1 MILEVQDKEYQI
13 PERWTQVKLGDY
25 QNYMEQSK
33 DVTDAVTLNLL
44 TISCFTGIPYEKVEK
59 IRKSDVDVVL
69 VEFKK
74 LLNKK
79 MNTTL
84 NMIIEI
90 DGIEYGFNPHLKD
103 MTLGEF
109 VDLDNYLEDAW
120 KNMHIIMAILYRPIT
135 SKKKKKYSIQEYDG
149 VDMKRAE
156 MFRNKLSIA
165 TVNGASSFFL
175 HIGKEYHMSLLS
187 SLSKEQKEMMRD
199 DWQTQTTL
207 VQNGVGTQ

>member
-1 MILEVQDKEYQI
+1 MILEVQEKDYVI
-13 PERWTQVKLGDY
+13 PEKWTQVKLGDY

-59 IRKSDVDVVL
+59 IRKGDVDVVL
-69 VEFKK
+69 GEFKK

-90 DGIEYGFNPHLKD
+90 DGVDYGFNPNLKD

-109 VDLDNYLEDAW
+109 VDLDNHLEDAW

-135 SKKKKKYSIQEYDG
+135 SKKKKKYSIEEYNG

-156 MFRNKLSIA
+156 TFRDKLSIA

-175 HIGKEYHMSLLS
+175 HIGNEYHMNLLS
-187 SLSKEQKEMMRD
+187 SLSKEQKETMRN
-199 DWQTQTTL
+199 DWQTQKTL
-207 VQNGVGTQ
+207 VQSGDGIQ

>member
-25 QNYMEQSK
+25 QNYIEQTK
-33 DVTDAVTLNLL
+33 DVNEAVTLNLL

-59 IRKSDVDVVL
+59 IRKGDVDLVL
-69 VEFKK
+69 IEFEK
-74 LLNKK
+74 LLSKK

-90 DGIEYGFNPHLKD
+90 DGVEYGFNPNLKD

-135 SKKKKKYSIQEYDG
+135 SKKKKKYSIEEYNG

-156 MFRNKLSIA
+156 MFRDKLSIA

-175 HIGKEYHMSLLS
+175 HIGNEYHMNLLS
-187 SLSKEQKEMMRD
+187 SLSKEQKETMKKE
-199 DWQTQTTL
+199 WQTVMTS
-207 VQNGVGTQ
+207 VQSGVGTQ

>member
-25 QNYMEQSK
+25 QNYIEQTK
-33 DVTDAVTLNLL
+33 DVNEAVTLNLL

-59 IRKSDVDVVL
+59 IRKGDVDLVL
-69 VEFKK
+69 IEFEK
-74 LLNKK
+74 LLSKK

-90 DGIEYGFNPHLKD
+90 DGVEYGFNPNLKD

-135 SKKKKKYSIQEYDG
+135 SKKKKKYSIEEYNG

-156 MFRNKLSIA
+156 MFRDKLSIA
-165 TVNGASSFFL
+165 TANGASSFFL
-175 HIGKEYHMSLLS
+175 HIGNEYHMNLLS
-187 SLSKEQKEMMRD
+187 SLSKEQKETMKKE
-199 DWQTQTTL
+199 WQTVMTS
-207 VQNGVGTQ
+207 VQSGVGTQ

>member
-59 IRKSDVDVVL
+59 IRKGDVDVVL
-69 VEFKK
+69 GEFKK

-90 DGIEYGFNPHLKD
+90 DGVDYGFNPNLKD

-109 VDLDNYLEDAW
+109 VDLDNRLDNGW
-120 KNMHIIMAILYRPIT
+120 QDMHRVMAILYRP
-135 SKKKKKYSIQEYDG
+135 
-149 VDMKRAE
+149 
-156 MFRNKLSIA
+156 A

-175 HIGKEYHMSLLS
+175 HIGNEYHMNLLS
-187 SLSKEQKEMMRD
+187 SLSKEQKETMRN
-199 DWQTQTTL
+199 DWQTQKTL
-207 VQNGVGTQ
+207 VQSGDGIQ

>member
-59 IRKSDVDVVL
+59 IRKSDVDAVL
-69 VEFKK
+69 VEFQK
-74 LLNKK
+74 LLKKK

-90 DGIEYGFNPHLKD
+90 DGIEYGFNPYLKD
-103 MTLGEF
+103 MSLGEF

-120 KNMHIIMAILYRPIT
+120 ANMHIIMAILYRPIT

-149 VDMKRAE
+149 VDMKRAD
-156 MFRNKLSIA
+156 MFKDKLSIA

-175 HIGKEYHMSLLS
+175 HIGNEYHMSLLS
-187 SLSKEQKEMMRD
+187 SLSKEQKEMMRS
-199 DWQTQTTL
+199 DWQTQTIS

>member
-25 QNYMEQSK
+25 QNYIEQTK

-59 IRKSDVDVVL
+59 IRKGDVDLVL
-69 VEFKK
+69 IEFEK
-74 LLNKK
+74 LLSKK

-90 DGIEYGFNPHLKD
+90 DGVEYGFNPNLKD

-149 VDMKRAE
+149 VDMKRAK
-156 MFRNKLSIA
+156 MFKDKLSIA

-175 HIGKEYHMSLLS
+175 HIGNEYHMTLLS
-187 SLSKEQKEMMRD
+187 SLNKEQRETMKKE
-199 DWQTQTTL
+199 WQTVTTS
-207 VQNGVGTQ
+207 VQSGVGTQ

>member
-25 QNYMEQSK
+25 QNYMHQSK

-59 IRKSDVDVVL
+59 IRKGDVDAVL

-74 LLNKK
+74 LLEKK

-90 DGIEYGFNPHLKD
+90 DGIEYGFNPNLKD

-109 VDLDNYLEDAW
+109 VDLDNYLENAW
-120 KNMHIIMAILYRPIT
+120 ENMHIIMAILYRPIT

-149 VDMKRAE
+149 VDMKRAN
-156 MFRNKLSIA
+156 MFKDKLSIA

-175 HIGKEYHMSLLS
+175 HIGSEYHMSLLS
-187 SLSKEQKEMMRD
+187 SLSKEQKEMMKED
-199 DWQTQTTL
+199 LPMEMTS
-207 VQNGVGTQ
+207 VQSGVGTQ

>member
-59 IRKSDVDVVL
+59 IRKSDVDAVL
-69 VEFKK
+69 VEFQK
-74 LLNKK
+74 LLKKK

-90 DGIEYGFNPHLKD
+90 DGIEYGFNPYLKD
-103 MTLGEF
+103 MSLGEF

-120 KNMHIIMAILYRPIT
+120 ANMHIIMAILYRPIT

-149 VDMKRAE
+149 VDMKRAD
-156 MFRNKLSIA
+156 MFKDKLSIA

-175 HIGKEYHMSLLS
+175 HIGNEYHMSLLS
-187 SLSKEQKEMMRD
+187 SLSKEQKEMMRN
-199 DWQTQTTL
+199 DWQTQTIS